1 MSGYR
6 ERNGRKMANT
16 TKKKTVKTDK
26 EKNTVKEPVVT
37 EAEVLETEAGV
48 NEETKEEEISADAE
62 PVTESSGEEQ
72 VKEDNVGEEE
82 PVRKKRKYTK
92 RAAKENKT
100 EKTASKKSKK
110 DTKEAENIEEVYLE
124 FGNKK
129 ILSGD
134 VLEQIRQAY
143 KNEGHRI
150 SSIKKLQVYMNI
162 EDGKAYY
169 VINDKA
175 EGKYVEF

>member
-1 MSGYR
+1 
-6 ERNGRKMANT
+6 MANT

-72 VKEDNVGEEE
+72 VKEDNAGEEE

-100 EKTASKKSKK
+100 EKTASKKSKTESQITTQLK
-110 DTKEAENIEEVYLE
+110 R
-124 FGNKK
+124 
-129 ILSGD
+129 IL
-134 VLEQIRQAY
+134 
-143 KNEGHRI
+143 
-150 SSIKKLQVYMNI
+150 KKLKISKKYIWNLAIRKYFQEMFLSKSGRHI
-162 EDGKAYY
+162 RMKATGFLLLRNSRY
-169 VINDKA
+169 I
-175 EGKYVEF
+175 